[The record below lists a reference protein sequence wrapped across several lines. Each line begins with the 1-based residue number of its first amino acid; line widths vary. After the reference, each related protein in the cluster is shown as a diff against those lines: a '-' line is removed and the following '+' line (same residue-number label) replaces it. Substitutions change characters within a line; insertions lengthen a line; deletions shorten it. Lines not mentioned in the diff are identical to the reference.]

1 MHQTNNQKT
10 KVLKYMKEYGSI
22 TSLEAMKDLGVSR
35 LASRINELR
44 NEGIEIDDVYLE
56 SKNRFGEKVRYKKY
70 FLKDNEES

>member
-1 MHQTNNQKT
+1 
-10 KVLKYMKEYGSI
+10 MKEYGSI

-56 SKNRFGEKVRYKKY
+56 SKNRLGEKVRYKKY